1 MDTTTLLSN
10 LLTLTHQIKKEAEEL
25 QLLSDLSLQIRPRS
39 ASWSIVECIEHL
51 NRYGYFYLPEITIK
65 MSTSKYQKSS
75 PTFNSG
81 YLGNYLAKKML
92 PKAKGNKMKAL
103 KAMNPS
109 NCQLNREVLTTF
121 IQQQN
126 SLIALLEQAQ
136 TVNLNRIKTI
146 VFRYKWIKLR
156 LGDTFKLVV
165 FHNLRHMVQ
174 IQTILTHQQRERQQ
188 YLS

>member
-1 MDTTTLLSN
+1 MDSTALLSN

-25 QLLSDLSLQIRPRS
+25 QLLPDLSLQMRPRS

-51 NRYGYFYLPEITIK
+51 NYYGYFYLPEITIK
-65 MSTSKYQKSS
+65 MSTAPSYPPSS
-75 PTFNSG
+75 IFKSG
-81 YLGNYLAKKML
+81 YFGNYLAKRIL
-92 PKAKGNKMKAL
+92 PKAKLNKIKAA

-109 NCQLNREVLTTF
+109 NNKLDRNVLTVF

-126 SLIALLEQAQ
+126 SLIALLEQAK
-136 TVNLNRIKTI
+136 TVNLNRIKTSTSI
-146 VFRYKWIKLR
+146 HQWIKLR
-156 LGDTFKLVV
+156 LGDTLKLVV

-174 IQTILTHQQRERQQ
+174 IQNILVHQKLEKQN